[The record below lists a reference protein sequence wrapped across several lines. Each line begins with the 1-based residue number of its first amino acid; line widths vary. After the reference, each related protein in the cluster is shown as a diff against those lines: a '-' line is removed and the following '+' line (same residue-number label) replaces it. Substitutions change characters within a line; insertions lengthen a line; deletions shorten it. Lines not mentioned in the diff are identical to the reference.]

1 MSQMTANGKLK
12 IYSSNAPR
20 PDRLRIV
27 DSAVSKVAGS
37 LNFGL
42 EHSNRKDLLSIYVYY
57 EGASGDEIPLYC
69 DWGKQLAE
77 DEVSHSIRSMMFVL
91 SFHPQHSN
99 LRRFRTNM
107 VHSA

>member
-1 MSQMTANGKLK
+1 MAVNGKLK
-12 IYSSNAPR
+12 IYSSNAPSL
-20 PDRLRIV
+20 DRLRIV
-27 DSAVSKVAGS
+27 DSAVSRVAGS

-69 DWGKQLAE
+69 DWGKQFGA
-77 DEVSHSIRSMMFVL
+77 DEVSRSIRSMMFVL
-91 SFHPQHSN
+91 SFHPKHSN
-99 LRRFRTNM
+99 LRGIRTNM

>member
-1 MSQMTANGKLK
+1 MVANGKLK
-12 IYSSNAPR
+12 IYSSSAPS

-37 LNFGL
+37 LNFGF
-42 EHSNRKDLLSIYVYY
+42 EHSNKKELLSIYVYY

-69 DWGKQLAE
+69 DWGKHWEE
-77 DEVSHSIRSMMFVL
+77 DEVSRSIRSMMFVL

-99 LRRFRTNM
+99 LRGIRTNM
-107 VHSA
+107 CHSA